1 MLDYLRRI
9 SFGWYSL
16 TKTKPTKKK
25 KKGSSAISDTQTCIE
40 RSFIT
45 RELAQILAKVAYQPP

>member
-1 MLDYLRRI
+1 MLDYLRRT

-16 TKTKPTKKK
+16 TKTKPTKK

-45 RELAQILAKVAYQPP
+45 RELAQVLAKVAYQPP